1 MQFLVGE
8 ATERQ
13 SELIGEHPCEHIQT
27 RGSEEEIVPAEECPQ
42 TRPTWQEGPLTQVGM
57 DDNPIKIF
65 SQFQSIQVQRDL
77 LKNLMRGSN
86 LECVAP
92 HPLDQTS

>member
-42 TRPTWQEGPLTQVGM
+42 TRPTWQEGPLTQVSM
-57 DDNPIKIF
+57 VINPIIIF
-65 SQFQSIQVQRDL
+65 SQFQI
-77 LKNLMRGSN
+77 
-86 LECVAP
+86 
-92 HPLDQTS
+92 